1 VRIRGWEVAEVVAA
15 LAATTTVVWI
25 LEVEFGVEH
34 ASALYLLG
42 VAVIAIR
49 QGTTAALLT
58 AIGAFV
64 IYNLLFVEPRF
75 TLAVARPEE
84 LITLFLL
91 LFVGIVIGRLGG
103 AQRERERLAAQR
115 EREARALFAISRE
128 LATAPRLTGAIGTVL
143 ARVRADAGMTR
154 AWVGV
159 GSTMTGERAFGDTGG
174 PPMEPIATHT
184 VLRRDRPEDSA
195 SWVRIHTGSG
205 GRSGG
210 SPPTAR
216 YRVALVADREEIG
229 SLWAERAS
237 NAGQPTIEETRLLA
251 ATADQVAQA
260 LRRDRLAAAAADA
273 EIERRSDELRSALLD
288 SVSHD
293 LRTPLAT
300 IRAAAGSLADPAI
313 QLDEVERRATARAI
327 DGEAERMNRLVD
339 SLLDMSRIQSGALA
353 TDLEVTP
360 LTELLDPILD
370 RYRPRVTGRLA
381 VTIPDD
387 LPAVHVDQTFLS
399 QVLSNVFDNAVT
411 HSAPEADIAV
421 SAAASGTDVEIRVED
436 SAPGVPPDALPRLF
450 DRFYRGSAA
459 ATPSRRGVGLGLT
472 VVRGLI
478 EAMGGTVNA
487 SASELGG
494 LAITIRVPAA
504 PTEPEA
510 G

>member
-1 VRIRGWEVAEVVAA
+1 VHIRGWEVAEVVAA
-15 LAATTTVVWI
+15 LAATTAVVWI
-25 LEVEFGVEH
+25 LEIGLGVEH

-103 AQRERERLAAQR
+103 AQRARERLAALR

-128 LATAPRLTGAIGTVL
+128 LATAPRLTAAIGSVL
-143 ARVRADAGMTR
+143 DRVCADAGMTR

-159 GSTMTGERAFGDTGG
+159 GSTITGERPFGDTGG
-174 PPMEPIATHT
+174 PPMEPVGTHT
-184 VLRRDRPEDSA
+184 VLRRDLPEDSA

-210 SPPTAR
+210 SSPTAR

-237 NAGQPTIEETRLLA
+237 NAGRPTIEETRLLA

-313 QLDEVERRATARAI
+313 DLDEAQRRATARAI
-327 DGEAERMNRLVD
+327 DEEAERMNRLVD
-339 SLLDMSRIQSGALA
+339 SLLDMSRIQSGTLA
-353 TDLEVTP
+353 TDL
-360 LTELLDPILD
+360 
-370 RYRPRVTGRLA
+370 
-381 VTIPDD
+381 
-387 LPAVHVDQTFLS
+387 
-399 QVLSNVFDNAVT
+399 
-411 HSAPEADIAV
+411 
-421 SAAASGTDVEIRVED
+421 
-436 SAPGVPPDALPRLF
+436 
-450 DRFYRGSAA
+450 
-459 ATPSRRGVGLGLT
+459 
-472 VVRGLI
+472 
-478 EAMGGTVNA
+478 
-487 SASELGG
+487 
-494 LAITIRVPAA
+494 
-504 PTEPEA
+504 
-510 G
+510 

>member
-1 VRIRGWEVAEVVAA
+1 VHIRGWGIVEVIAA
-15 LAATTTVVWI
+15 LAATTAVVWI
-25 LEVEFGVEH
+25 LEIGLGLER
-34 ASALYLLG
+34 ASALYLLA

-49 QGTTAALLT
+49 QGTTAALMT
-58 AIGAFV
+58 ALGAFV
-64 IYNLLFVEPRF
+64 VYNLLFVEPRF

-103 AQRERERLAAQR
+103 AQRERQRLAAQR

-128 LATAPRLTGAIGTVL
+128 LATAPRLSDAIGTVL
-143 ARVRADAGMTR
+143 ERVRADAGMTR
-154 AWVGV
+154 AWAGV
-159 GSTMTGERAFGDTGG
+159 GSTVGSERPLGDTGG
-174 PPMEPIATHT
+174 PAMESIGTHS
-184 VLRRDRPEDSA
+184 VLQRDHPEDSA
-195 SWVRIHTGSG
+195 TWVRIHTGSG
-205 GRSGG
+205 GRSPA
-210 SPPTAR
+210 SSAKSR
-216 YRVALVADREEIG
+216 YRVALVADRQEIG
-229 SLWAERAS
+229 SLWSERPS
-237 NAGQPTIEETRLLA
+237 NAGQPTLEETR
-251 ATADQVAQA
+251 

-313 QLDEVERRATARAI
+313 ELDDDARRATARAI
-327 DGEAERMNRLVD
+327 DDEAERMNRLVD

-360 LTELLDPILD
+360 LTELLDPILE
-370 RYRPRVTGRLA
+370 RYRPRVTGRLT

-399 QVLSNVFDNAVT
+399 QALSNVLDNAVT
-411 HSAPEADIAV
+411 HSAPGADIAV
-421 SAAASGTDVEIRVED
+421 GAASARGEVEIRVED
-436 SAPGVPPDALPRLF
+436 SGPGVSADALPRLF
-450 DRFYRGSAA
+450 DRFYRAPAA

-478 EAMGGTVNA
+478 EAMGGTVQAAA
-487 SASELGG
+487 SPLGG
-494 LAITIRVPAA
+494 LAVTIRVPAA
-504 PTEPEA
+504 RTEAELA
-510 G
+510 